1 MKSLNTSIKQY
12 NEALK
17 QGEIQ
22 VAYRGIMS
30 VMSELKSYLEKA
42 HPDFVTSALYFGYM
56 DMTYFAFTSPE
67 LKAKKLKVA
76 IVYLHLENRFEIWL
90 SGANR
95 SVQSHYHQA
104 LEGKELGAFKLSV
117 IQPGVDA
124 IVEHVI
130 VEMPDFDDVERLKVY
145 IEKTSLVFI
154 DRMAEIIVY

>member
-1 MKSLNTSIKQY
+1 MKSLNASIKCY

-17 QGEIQ
+17 QGEIR

-76 IVYLHLENRFEIWL
+76 IVYLHVENRFEIWL
-90 SGANR
+90 SGTNR

-104 LEGKELGAFKLSV
+104 LEGKDLGAFKLSV

-124 IVEHVI
+124 IVEYVL
-130 VEMPDFDDVERLKVY
+130 VEMPDFDDVERLKVC
-145 IEKTSLVFI
+145 IEKTSLIFI
-154 DRMAEIIVY
+154 DRMAEIIG